1 MAKKKKDI
9 NRLKTS
15 REFTAWAEREDCE
28 IRQGKGS
35 HVFIRKKG
43 VTTTVPNHSGDLAA
57 GTRRAIIKA
66 FIAMG
71 IAVLAVLLL
80 LSVWF

>member
-9 NRLKTS
+9 NKLKTS
-15 REFTAWAEREDCE
+15 REFIAWAEHEGCE

-43 VTTTVPNHSGDLAA
+43 VTTIPNHSGDLAV
-57 GTRRAIIKA
+57 GTRRVIIKA